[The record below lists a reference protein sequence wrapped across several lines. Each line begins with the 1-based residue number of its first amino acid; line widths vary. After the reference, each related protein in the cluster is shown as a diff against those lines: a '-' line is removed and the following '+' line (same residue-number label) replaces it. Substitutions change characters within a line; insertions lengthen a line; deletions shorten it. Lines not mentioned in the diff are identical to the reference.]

1 MADSV
6 PNWLAVMRDLEGTK
20 WGPGDGPNATIQSW
34 LQFIA
39 TTFPNLAKYCNAAA
53 HLDYFAWCGLTVGYC
68 MAKSGIEP
76 VFGSTETTQFLFA
89 TSWLAFGT
97 PVTGTPE
104 PGDVLIFDFGGG
116 DHHVT
121 LFEKD
126 NGDGRYACRG
136 GNQGHASNVTN
147 FPKSRLMGVR
157 RPNATGAVLPLVSS
171 GTLAPGS
178 EGRLVTAVQSALAA
192 AGFDPGGIDGEFGPL
207 TSSAVS
213 SFQRA
218 RNLPVT
224 GVVDSATL
232 QSLGVSADTNA
243 QPNVAT
249 EQPTMQP
256 QDILKTLIDALI
268 LKQTGQP
275 AAPASPAA
283 AAPVSGIDMTQIL
296 QMAIAALSGKPIQL
310 PNVPIAATTTAAGT
324 AVVPV
329 VTSTIDNILG
339 GQALTGKKTLIA
351 VIGYVILAILQA
363 TGVAGTA
370 MGPTA
375 TPTGEILTTLLGG
388 LGVLGGAAKV
398 DRLTQLLGL
407 IAGQA
412 AQK

>member
-1 MADSV
+1 MADSA
-6 PNWLAVMRDLEGTK
+6 PNWLTEMRGLDGLK
-20 WGPGDGPNATIQSW
+20 WGPGDGPNQTIQTW
-34 LQFIA
+34 LQFIS
-39 TTFPNLAKYCNAAA
+39 TTYPNMAGYCNAAA

-68 MAKSGIEP
+68 MAKAGIEP
-76 VFGSTETTQFLFA
+76 VFGTTETTRFLFA

-97 PVTGTPE
+97 PVTTAPQ

-136 GNQGHASNVTN
+136 GNQGHSANVTN
-147 FPKSRLMGVR
+147 FPKSRLMGIR
-157 RPNATGAVLPLVSS
+157 RPNAAGAALPVVSS

-178 EGRLVTAVQSALAA
+178 EGRLITAVQSALAA
-192 AGFDPGGIDGEFGPL
+192 AGFDPGGVDGEFGPL

-213 SFQRA
+213 NFQRA
-218 RNLPVT
+218 RNLPIT
-224 GVVDSATL
+224 GVVDPATL
-232 QSLGVSADTNA
+232 QSLGVSADASAQTND
-243 QPNVAT
+243 AT
-249 EQPTMQP
+249 EQTTMQS
-256 QDILKTLIDALI
+256 QDILKTLIDAVI

-275 AAPASPAA
+275 TTTVTPATTTPAG
-283 AAPVSGIDMTQIL
+283 GIDVTQLI
-296 QMAIAALSGKPIQL
+296 QMAIGALSGKPIQL
-310 PNVPIAATTTAAGT
+310 PNVPIAGVPVAAGT
-324 AVVPV
+324 TTVPV
-329 VTSTIDNILG
+329 LSTIDNIFG
-339 GQALTGKKTLIA
+339 GEALAGKKTLIA

>member
-6 PNWLAVMRDLEGTK
+6 PNWLVVMRELDGTK
-20 WGPGDGPNATIQSW
+20 WAPGDGPNETIQSW
-34 LQFIA
+34 LNFIA
-39 TTFPNLAKYCNAAA
+39 TTYPNTASYCNAAA
-53 HLDYFAWCGLTVGYC
+53 HLDYFAWCGLTIGYC

-76 VFGSTETTQFLFA
+76 VFGTTDTTRFLFA
-89 TSWLAFGT
+89 TSWLGFGT
-97 PVTGTPE
+97 PVTTAPQ
-104 PGDVLIFDFGGG
+104 PGDLLVFDFGGG

-126 NGDGRYACRG
+126 NGDGKYACRG
-136 GNQGHASNVTN
+136 GNQGHVANVTN
-147 FPKSRLMGVR
+147 FPKSRLMGIR
-157 RPNATGAVLPLVSS
+157 RPNVVGASQQLVSS

-178 EGRLVTAVQSALAA
+178 EGRLVTALQSALVT
-192 AGFDPGGIDGEFGPL
+192 AGFDPGGIDGDYGPL
-207 TSSAVS
+207 TSAAVS

-224 GVVDSATL
+224 GIADPATL
-232 QSLGVSADTNA
+232 QSLGVSPDTSA
-243 QPNVAT
+243 QPNDTA
-249 EQPTMQP
+249 EQPTMQSP
-256 QDILKTLIDALI
+256 DILKILLDALI
-268 LKQTGQP
+268 AKQTGQP
-275 AAPASPAA
+275 APPPPTAT
-283 AAPVSGIDMTQIL
+283 AAPGAGDMTQLI

-310 PNVPIAATTTAAGT
+310 PAVQIPGVQTTATGT
-324 AVVPV
+324 TVPV
-329 VTSTIDNILG
+329 LSTIDQIFG
-339 GQALTGKKTLIA
+339 GDALAGKKTLIA

-370 MGPTA
+370 MGDTA
-375 TPTGEILTTLLGG
+375 TPTGQILTALLGG